1 MSLLGAWLVEV
12 QWPLLVSLFVVALGT
27 VGLYLAQWA
36 LAREPRPAPRLTAE
50 RAEGPRPEP
59 DALLAWILTL
69 DSWRRQWQ
77 AAWVSALNQEAR
89 RKGGPLDLTF
99 QEDSQKQL
107 LELAVQRVASTTR
120 SAQEKVLSCLVVGKT
135 LQFAVSVAPAPPD
148 SGPRL
153 YSVQLCPLHLKLELH
168 LKEKQEDIGV
178 HWSFVC
184 APELAISVQPVT
196 LEAGAS
202 HTEAVSTQLRDL
214 LRQLVSAASPSLV
227 LSAKPV
233 DAREVQSRRPPPP
246 SASQESC
253 PPKPP
258 RAHELKLQVKNICA
272 SLLSAPAPGSPSPR
286 CILQLDDPSQKFSST
301 LAANSRGLTW
311 EEELT
316 FELNAKSKELHL
328 QISEDGRSSEALLV
342 ATTVPLDLFKKQPS
356 GPQSFPLTSLDGAVL
371 GSVSA
376 EFSYVEPGEA
386 KTWTFPVPVPATTV
400 EKDRMVMPCGTVVT
414 TVTAVK
420 TKPRFE
426 TGRASPPSSASPL
439 RTPVRVRVI
448 EKDISVQA
456 VAGPRAPVS
465 KTLSSSDT
473 ELLALSGSDPV
484 AEAAIRQLSEASRL
498 KLRSP
503 HKKSTIIISGVSKTS
518 LSQDSEAT
526 LMLEYAASMDGA
538 RQESGPVLPGATT
551 TQDSPEGATLVP
563 APPSPA
569 IEPSEATITELD
581 SRHPEKDLP
590 AAAWDGRAPLDSERD
605 RISESSLSVS
615 EPDAPKK
622 HKGGIFRKSAK
633 LLFRRRH
640 AHREPGMSQSHHDL
654 ASLQPEGTRR
664 RGATLGRLLNRK
676 LLSRHKSKSTV
687 NGGSAE
693 PCA

>member
-1 MSLLGAWLVEV
+1 MSLLGAWLVEA

-36 LAREPRPAPRLTAE
+36 LAREPRPDPRRTAE

-69 DSWRRQWQ
+69 DSWRGQWQ

-99 QEDSQKQL
+99 QEDPRQQP
-107 LELAVQRVASTTR
+107 LELAVQRVTSSAR

-135 LQFAVSVAPAPPD
+135 LQFSVSVAPAPPD

-153 YSVQLCPLHLKLELH
+153 YNAQLCPLHLKLELH

-178 HWSFVC
+178 RWSFVC
-184 APELAISVQPVT
+184 APELAVSVQPVT
-196 LEAGAS
+196 LEADAGHS
-202 HTEAVSTQLRDL
+202 EAVSTQLRGL

-233 DAREVQSRRPPPP
+233 GAREVQSLRPALPP
-246 SASQESC
+246 ASQEPC

-258 RAHELKLQVKNICA
+258 RAHELKLQVKNICV
-272 SLLSAPAPGSPSPR
+272 SLLPAPAPGSPSPR
-286 CILQLDDPSQKFSST
+286 CALRLDDPSQKVSST
-301 LAANSRGLTW
+301 LAASSRGLTW
-311 EEELT
+311 DEELT
-316 FELNAKSKELHL
+316 FELNAKSKELYL
-328 QISEDGRSSEALLV
+328 QISEDGRSSEALLA

-356 GPQSFPLTSLDGAVL
+356 GPQSFPMTSLGGAVL
-371 GSVSA
+371 GSISA

-400 EKDRMVMPCGTVVT
+400 EKDRVVMPCGTVVT

-420 TKPRFE
+420 TKPRFDV
-426 TGRASPPSSASPL
+426 GRASPPSSASPL
-439 RTPVRVRVI
+439 RTPVRVKVI

-456 VAGPRAPVS
+456 VASPRAPVS

-503 HKKSTIIISGVSKTS
+503 HKKSTIIISGVSK
-518 LSQDSEAT
+518 DSEAT
-526 LMLEYAASMDGA
+526 LMLEYAASMDSA
-538 RQESGPVLPGATT
+538 RQEPGPALPGTT
-551 TQDSPEGATLVP
+551 AAQEPPQGAAPAP
-563 APPSPA
+563 APPSPSP
-569 IEPSEATITELD
+569 EPSEATGAELD
-581 SRHPEKDLP
+581 SWPLEKEPP
-590 AAAWDGRAPLDSERD
+590 AAAWDGRALREPERD
-605 RISESSLSVS
+605 RLSESSLSVS
-615 EPDAPKK
+615 ESDAPKK

-640 AHREPGMSQSHHDL
+640 AHREPGMSQSHSDL
-654 ASLQPEGTRR
+654 ASLQPEGARR

-676 LLSRHKSKSTV
+676 LLLPRHKSKSAV